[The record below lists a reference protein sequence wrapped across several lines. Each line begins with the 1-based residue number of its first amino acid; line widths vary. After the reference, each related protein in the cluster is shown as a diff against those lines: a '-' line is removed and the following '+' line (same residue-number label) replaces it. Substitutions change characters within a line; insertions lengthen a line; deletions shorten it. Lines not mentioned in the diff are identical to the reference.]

1 FAFFFDTVKLLQKQE
16 RFDDALWVME
26 FMQQKFPEEFA
37 PPRRMSSAA
46 PASPQVQEAS
56 ESASPL
62 SSLPDWKVP
71 EFG

>member
-37 PPRRMSSAA
+37 PPRKMSSVTST
-46 PASPQVQEAS
+46 SPQAQEAS